1 VGAIR
6 TRRREDAL
14 ALISEVAAV
23 ARAEGATVDSE
34 AVVRLLDLAP
44 ETMETSMQRDQAAGL
59 PLELDAI
66 GGAVLRHAA
75 KAGLPAPVT
84 ARLVED
90 LKKRNS

>member
-1 VGAIR
+1 
-6 TRRREDAL
+6 
-14 ALISEVAAV
+14 
-23 ARAEGATVDSE
+23 
-34 AVVRLLDLAP
+34 
-44 ETMETSMQRDQAAGL
+44 METSMQRDQAAGL